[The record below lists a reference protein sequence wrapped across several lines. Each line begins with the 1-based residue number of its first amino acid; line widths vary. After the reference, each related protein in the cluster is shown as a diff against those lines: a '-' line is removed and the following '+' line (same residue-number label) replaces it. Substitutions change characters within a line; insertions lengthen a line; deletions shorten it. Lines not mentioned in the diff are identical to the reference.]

1 MTNPY
6 LRARESRPKSE
17 REMLYESMA
26 QECGEAWLAA
36 KEGRTHPRLCNKT
49 PEQRKK
55 ELLTSRYARETAF
68 YPKLPDK
75 GWSDA
80 YRQRDI
86 HDYLD
91 RHHGAG
97 GAERQE

>member
-17 REMLYESMA
+17 REMLYERIA

-36 KEGRTHPRLCNKT
+36 KEGRPHPRLCDKT
-49 PEQRKK
+49 PSQRTSELRTIRNAK
-55 ELLTSRYARETAF
+55 EAAS
-68 YPKLPDK
+68 YPQLPDE
-75 GWSDA
+75 GWGDTFK
-80 YRQRDI
+80 RDDI
-86 HDYLD
+86 HDYSD
-91 RHHGAG
+91 RRHGAG